1 MTLNK
6 WLVDNDISITT
17 LAKHLDCSIYAIRK
31 WLRKERIPRPDMQA
45 KIRKVTGGAVDGNV
59 WLEVVRSNARSAA

>member
-6 WLVDNDISITT
+6 WLTDNGMSI
-17 LAKHLDCSIYAIRK
+17 LALAEKLDCSIYAIRK

-45 KIRKVTGGAVDGNV
+45 KIRRVTGGAVDGNV
-59 WLEVVRSNARSAA
+59 WLEMVKK